1 MTSDAAMLAYAVA
14 LAWLMIMTAA
24 MLRTNG
30 NVALMLGNR
39 DDLPAARPIAER
51 ADRAAKNMLE
61 NLVLFVGAY
70 LAAKSA
76 GATSWH
82 VVRGAQVF
90 VAARLAYFVLY
101 LAGVKGV
108 RTLAW
113 LVGIA
118 GIALELVATVSA
130 RAAS

>member
-1 MTSDAAMLAYAVA
+1 MTSDAAMLAYAAA
-14 LAWLMIMTAA
+14 LAWVMIITAA

-30 NVALMLGNR
+30 SLVLMLGNR
-39 DDLPAARPIAER
+39 DDLPAPSAIAER

-61 NLVLFVGAY
+61 NLVLFATAY
-70 LAAKSA
+70 LAAKAA

-82 VVRGAQVF
+82 VARGAQVF

-101 LAGVKGV
+101 LAGVKVV

-113 LVGIA
+113 LAGVA
-118 GIALELVATVSA
+118 GIALEIM
-130 RAAS
+130 AALAA